1 MNIVEMF
8 FNNSTTKSLA
18 ITALVAVSGWTA
30 NTLIGARN
38 DASTLEQHGA
48 WLQKLSE
55 GQAQTQKDIGALVVS
70 VTAVNGKI
78 DVIGQKIDDDRA
90 AKVASAAGPHRFGV
104 PEPAAVPAETSRVV
118 PPK

>member
-1 MNIVEMF
+1 MNIVELF

-18 ITALVAVSGWTA
+18 ITALVAVGGWTA
-30 NTLIGARN
+30 NTLISARN
-38 DASTLEQHGA
+38 DTTLEQHGVR
-48 WLQKLSE
+48 LQKLSE
-55 GQAQTQKDIGALVVS
+55 GQAQTQKDIGALAVS